1 MPRVGLSPAGV
12 VDAAV
17 SLVDTDGPAA
27 LTLAAVAQHVGV
39 ATPSLYKHVRNL
51 AELRLLVS
59 ARVMEEM
66 TERLG
71 AAVMGRAGDD
81 AVRALM
87 LAYRRY
93 VLDHPHR
100 YAMFDQ
106 TPNPDPVWSVPAER
120 LTGVVLSV
128 LREYGMEGAAAIH
141 AARCLRS
148 AAHGF
153 ASLEA
158 AGGFGLPEKL
168 DDSYDQLMQMLTHF
182 FHNGLTT
189 AD

>member
-17 SLVDTDGPAA
+17 ALIDAEGPAA
-27 LTLAAVAQHVGV
+27 LTLAAVAQRCGV

-51 AELRLLVS
+51 ADLRLLVS

-66 TERLG
+66 AERLG

-81 AVRALM
+81 AVRELM

-100 YAMFDQ
+100 YALFDQ
-106 TPNPDPVWSVPAER
+106 TPHPDPVWAVPAER

-128 LREYGMEGAAAIH
+128 LREYGMEGSAAIH

-153 ASLEA
+153 TSLETI
-158 AGGFGLPEKL
+158 GGFGLPEEL
-168 DDSYDQLMQMLTHF
+168 DDTYTQLIHMLTRS
-182 FHNGLTT
+182 FHTPPST
-189 AD
+189 PD